1 MKRLLCL
8 CFFCSVIIDAFSQ
21 CIPTISLI
29 GTSSSETLTALP
41 SSRTGLD
48 YESSDLTIARTQG
61 NLTISIA
68 NSDGCSNWQVSVARV
83 PILWNSNLRLW
94 VNKTNDGSSF
104 SPGASISPSGTTAYQ
119 EITILPQNFFSG
131 VKDRL
136 SVQISYK
143 VSGMS
148 VLIPVQTYSTTIYYT
163 ISALL

>member
-8 CFFCSVIIDAFSQ
+8 CFFCSVVIDTFSQ
-21 CIPTISLI
+21 CSPTISLV
-29 GTSSSETLTALP
+29 GTSLSETLTTLP

-48 YESSDLTIARTQG
+48 YESSDLTISRTQG

-68 NSDGCSNWQVSVARV
+68 NSNGCSNWQLSVSNT
-83 PILWNSNLRLW
+83 PITWNSNLRLW
-94 VNKTNDGSSF
+94 VNKTDDGSTSA
-104 SPGASISPSGTTAYQ
+104 SGASIYPSGTTAYQ
-119 EITILPQNFFSG
+119 EVTSIPQTFFSG

-148 VLIPVQTYSTTIYYT
+148 VLLPVQTYSTTVYYT
-163 ISALL
+163 ISATL